1 MRLAAFVV
9 TAVLPLLG
17 WSGGGRPVD
26 PGVVVNGGVR
36 GSNPTR
42 VPGASVPP
50 PVVVTPPAKTPTTP
64 VMPTSDISM
73 AATSWIIGPIIDGQ
87 NYSHNMPL
95 QPAQDGAGWSFDF
108 PAMDG
113 VHYVTTP
120 YGGGALTAS
129 KIRMTVT
136 IAADPSVQFRATQG
150 DTSARV
156 RLYFQRSGDDWR
168 TETYRWWSN
177 EFIELRPGTY
187 TLEVPMTPDHWFDV
201 HGHQASEP
209 AVTGGFNAAKG
220 SVMSVGMT
228 FGGMFAGHGVY
239 TAGGHARFTLQEF
252 AVR

>member
-1 MRLAAFVV
+1 MRLAAFVL
-9 TAVLPLLG
+9 TAALPLLG
-17 WSGGGRPVD
+17 WGGGRPVD
-26 PGVVVNGGVR
+26 PVVVVNGGVR
-36 GSNPTR
+36 GSDPTR
-42 VPGASVPP
+42 VPEASVPP
-50 PVVVTPPAKTPTTP
+50 PVVVTPPAKTPPTP
-64 VMPTSDISM
+64 AMPTSDISM
-73 AATSWIIGPIIDGQ
+73 AAKSWIIGPIIDGQ

-113 VHYVTTP
+113 VHYVTTS
-120 YGGGALTAS
+120 YGGGALSAS
-129 KIRMTVT
+129 KIRMTFT
-136 IAADPSVQFRATQG
+136 IAADPSVQFMATQG

-177 EFIELRPGTY
+177 EFIELRPGSY

-201 HGHQASEP
+201 HGHQAREP
-209 AVTGGFNAAKG
+209 AVTAGFNAAKG
-220 SVMSVGMT
+220 SVMAVGMT

-239 TAGGHARFTLQEF
+239 TDGGHARFTLQEF